1 MNITKSQRKRT
12 LDTRRLY
19 KFEKEWLGVE
29 PNLPMKVLQELANDI
44 WKEAGHTGYYH
55 GDKVKPMP
63 AVVAG
68 KGTKYN
74 GRYYSYY
81 EGERVELARS
91 ERKKHVLI
99 HEMVHALGYDDHD
112 EDFVDKYFELLDYY
126 KVCDRRTLIEI
137 GMEYGLREEP
147 DADIW

>member
-1 MNITKSQRKRT
+1 MNITKSRLKRT

-19 KFEKEWLGVE
+19 KFEKEWFRGE
-29 PNLPMKVLQELANDI
+29 PNLPMKVLQELARDI
-44 WKEAGHTGYYH
+44 WKEAGYAGHYY
-55 GDKVKPMP
+55 GDKVKRMP

-68 KGTKYN
+68 KGTKYS
-74 GRYYSYY
+74 GRYYSYCD
-81 EGERVELARS
+81 GRRVELARS
-91 ERKKHVLI
+91 ERKKFVLI

-126 KVCDRRTLIEI
+126 KVCDRRTLLQI
-137 GMEYGLREEP
+137 GVEYGLREEP